1 MELDL
6 LSSRI
11 NLNHTCLKLQI
22 SIEDIK
28 TKHPNRTDL
37 ITSMEQ
43 SLHEIKKAMVVYG
56 TLEKEFRVGSASKLD
71 VGIMSRALGV
81 YPVRINSKLVTAQLQ
96 DRYYWSNIKTKET
109 MFDLV
114 TDIPQPKDKGIMF
127 KDIVTNGTELS
138 KSKSNCLTEREYKKI
153 RKMKLKK
160 HIENKDLQK
169 ENKHQ
174 I

>member
-43 SLHEIKKAMVVYG
+43 SLHEIKKAMVVYD
-56 TLEKEFRVGSASKLD
+56 TLEKEFRAARQMNFNLERLNLEQKQE
-71 VGIMSRALGV
+71 IQ
-81 YPVRINSKLVTAQLQ
+81 N
-96 DRYYWSNIKTKET
+96 
-109 MFDLV
+109 
-114 TDIPQPKDKGIMF
+114 F
-127 KDIVTNGTELS
+127 KRQIEL
-138 KSKSNCLTEREYKKI
+138 NNMEL
-153 RKMKLKK
+153 
-160 HIENKDLQK
+160 
-169 ENKHQ
+169 
-174 I
+174 

>member
-37 ITSMEQ
+37 LSSMEQ

-56 TLEKEFRVGSASKLD
+56 TLEKEFR
-71 VGIMSRALGV
+71 
-81 YPVRINSKLVTAQLQ
+81 TARQMNFNLERLNLEQKQEIQNFKRQ
-96 DRYYWSNIKTKET
+96 D
-109 MFDLV
+109 
-114 TDIPQPKDKGIMF
+114 
-127 KDIVTNGTELS
+127 EL
-138 KSKSNCLTEREYKKI
+138 NNMEL
-153 RKMKLKK
+153 
-160 HIENKDLQK
+160 
-169 ENKHQ
+169 
-174 I
+174 